1 VVISVAAA
9 QRPRRSLVL
18 KKVGIVTATT
28 AAALLAVSPL
38 AFAGDYEGGGDDH
51 GDHHGHHRHH
61 DSGDDRHDR
70 QTSTQRGLVNL
81 QNVGVN
87 VPIQACNNSL
97 LSGVLGILSSGQSN
111 RDSHD
116 GKCDQRNGRD

>member
-1 VVISVAAA
+1 M
-9 QRPRRSLVL
+9 L

-51 GDHHGHHRHH
+51 GDHHSHHRGH

-70 QTSTQRGLVNL
+70 RINAQRGLVNL

-87 VPIQACNNSL
+87 VPVQLCNNSI
-97 LSGVLGILSSGQSN
+97 LSGVLGILASGQRN
-111 RDSHD
+111 RDRHD
-116 GKCDQRNGRD
+116 GKCSLDNGRD